1 MKISV
6 QQYAKSLYDSVFE
19 KSEKEVK
26 IILHNFVAL
35 LGRNRE
41 LNRAEEITRVF
52 NELWNKEHGEINATL
67 VSARELGPTAREI
80 VTSYL
85 KEKTS
90 AKKIS
95 LKEEIDK
102 KLLGGFVLK
111 YDSKVLDGSL
121 KTSLENLKNNISN

>member
-6 QQYAKSLYDSVFE
+6 QQYAQSLYVSVLG

-26 IILHNFVAL
+26 VALKSFVAI

-41 LNRAEEITRVF
+41 LNKAEEISRAF
-52 NELWNKEHGEINATL
+52 NELWDKEHGEVSATL
-67 VSARELGPTAREI
+67 ISARELGPTAREV

-85 KEKTS
+85 KEKTK

-95 LKEEIDK
+95 LNEELDK

-121 KTSLENLKNNISN
+121 KTSLEKLKVEMES

>member
-6 QQYAKSLYDSVFE
+6 QQYAKSLYDSVLE
-19 KSEKEVK
+19 KSEKEIKAV
-26 IILHNFVAL
+26 LHNFVAL
-35 LGRNRE
+35 LGKNRE
-41 LNRAEEITRVF
+41 LNKAEEITRVF

-67 VSARELGPTAREI
+67 VSARELGPTARET

-90 AKKIS
+90 AKKIN
-95 LKEEIDK
+95 LKEEINK

>member
-6 QQYAKSLYDSVFE
+6 QQYARSLYDSVFE

-26 IILHNFVAL
+26 AVLKNFVAL

-41 LNRAEEITRVF
+41 LNRAEEIIRVF
-52 NELWNKEHGEINATL
+52 SELWNKEHGEINAVL
-67 VSARELGPTAREI
+67 VSARELGPTARET
-80 VTSYL
+80 VTNYL

>member
-6 QQYAKSLYDSVFE
+6 QQYAKSLYDSVLE
-19 KSEKEVK
+19 KSEKEIKAV
-26 IILHNFVAL
+26 LHNFVAL

-41 LNRAEEITRVF
+41 LNKVEEITRVF

-67 VSARELGPTAREI
+67 VSARELGTTARET

-90 AKKIS
+90 AKKIN

>member
-1 MKISV
+1 MKVSV

-26 IILHNFVAL
+26 AVLKSFVAI

-41 LNRAEEITRVF
+41 LNKAEEIIRVF
-52 NELWNKEHGEINATL
+52 NELWNKEHGEVNATL
-67 VSARELGPTAREI
+67 VSARELGPTARET
-80 VTSYL
+80 VTHYL

-95 LKEEIDK
+95 LKEEVDE
-102 KLLGGFVLK
+102 KLIGGFVLK

>member
-6 QQYAKSLYDSVFE
+6 QQYARSLYDSVID
-19 KSEKEVK
+19 KSEKELK
-26 IILHNFVAL
+26 LALKNFVAI

-41 LNRAEEITRVF
+41 LNKAEEIIRTF
-52 NELWNKEHGEINATL
+52 NEVWEKEHGEVVATL
-67 VSARELGPTAREI
+67 TSARELGPTAREI
-80 VTSYL
+80 VTNYL

-95 LKEEIDK
+95 LTEELDQ

-121 KTSLENLKNNISN
+121 KTSLEQLKVEMES

>member
-6 QQYAKSLYDSVFE
+6 QQYAKGLYDSVSD
-19 KSEKEVK
+19 KSEKEIKVVLK
-26 IILHNFVAL
+26 SFVAI

-41 LNRAEEITRVF
+41 LNKAEEIIRVF
-52 NELWNKEHGEINATL
+52 NELWNKEHGEVNAIL
-67 VSARELGPTAREI
+67 VSARELGPTAREV
-80 VTSYL
+80 VTHYL

-95 LKEEIDK
+95 LEEEVDK
-102 KLLGGFVLK
+102 KLLGGFILK

-121 KTSLENLKNNISN
+121 KTSLENLKNSISN

>member
-6 QQYAKSLYDSVFE
+6 QQYARSLYDSVYE
-19 KSEKEVK
+19 KSEKEAKAVLK
-26 IILHNFVAL
+26 NFVAL

-41 LNRAEEITRVF
+41 LNKSEEIIRVF
-52 NELWNKEHGEINATL
+52 NELWNREHGEINATL
-67 VSARELGPTAREI
+67 VSARELGKTARET
-80 VTSYL
+80 VTDYL
-85 KEKTS
+85 QKKTS
-90 AKKIS
+90 AQKIS

-102 KLLGGFVLK
+102 KLLGGFILK

>member
-6 QQYAKSLYDSVFE
+6 QQYARSLYDSVFE

-26 IILHNFVAL
+26 LVLSNFVAI

-41 LNRAEEITRVF
+41 LNKAEDIIRIF
-52 NELWNKEHGEINATL
+52 NEIWSQEHGEVTATL
-67 VSARELGPTAREI
+67 ISARELGPTAREV
-80 VTSYL
+80 VTNYL

-95 LKEEIDK
+95 LQEEIDQ

-111 YDSKVLDGSL
+111 YNSKVLDGSL
-121 KTSLENLKNNISN
+121 KTSLEQLKVEMGG

>member
-1 MKISV
+1 MKISA
-6 QQYAKSLYDSVFE
+6 QQYARSLYDSVYQ

-26 IILHNFVAL
+26 AVLKSFVVL

-41 LNRAEEITRVF
+41 LNRAEEIIRVF
-52 NELWNKEHGEINATL
+52 NEIWNKEHDEVNAVL
-67 VSARELGPTAREI
+67 VVARELGSTARDT
-80 VTSYL
+80 VTNYL

-95 LKEEIDK
+95 LTEEVDE

-121 KTSLENLKNNISN
+121 KNSLENLKNNISN